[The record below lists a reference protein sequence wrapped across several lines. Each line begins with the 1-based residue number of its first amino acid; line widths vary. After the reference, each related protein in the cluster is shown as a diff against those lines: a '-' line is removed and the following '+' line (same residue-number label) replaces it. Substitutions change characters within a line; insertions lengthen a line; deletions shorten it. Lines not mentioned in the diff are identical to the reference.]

1 MPEPLRTYGTASS
14 WSDVPAGIRFSAIIL
29 VLLACALGL
38 CGLFCFIALV
48 ILLAHHGRSLIGI
61 SLGLAG
67 VVVLAASLVC
77 LRAATALRNARLW
90 AANVATVC
98 GGLAVAFG
106 GLAIFDFFHAGRQSA
121 DEYFLYPIVP
131 IFLLL
136 GAWLCIYLN
145 MPRVRSSFQ
154 NRLPR

>member
-1 MPEPLRTYGTASS
+1 MPEPLRSYGTTSS
-14 WSDVPAGIRFSAIIL
+14 RSDVPAGIRFSAIIL

-38 CGLFCFIALV
+38 CGLFCLIAVV
-48 ILLAHHGRSLIGI
+48 ILLAHHGRSLMGI

-77 LRAATALRNARLW
+77 LRAATALRNGRLW
-90 AANVATVC
+90 GANVATVC

-106 GLAIFDFFHAGRQSA
+106 GLVIFDFFHAGRQSA
-121 DEYFLYPIVP
+121 DEYFLYPVAP

-145 MPRVRSSFQ
+145 MPRVRSGLEKHSG
-154 NRLPR
+154 